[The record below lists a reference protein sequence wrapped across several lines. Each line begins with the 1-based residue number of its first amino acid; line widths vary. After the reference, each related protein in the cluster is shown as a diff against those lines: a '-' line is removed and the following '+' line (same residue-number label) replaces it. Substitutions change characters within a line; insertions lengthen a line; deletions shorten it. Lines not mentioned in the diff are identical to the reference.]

1 MSIFYSHEN
10 KKYTIYNNSNYT
22 NFKLYRKKAVI
33 IITEKKTIISLI
45 CDTTWATNVYETEN
59 GTGQTTYNF
68 SKSGTYKRTDI
79 ITDKSEEEKKSEYKG
94 NWSFG
99 DPSFSTIYFGG
110 NHFWEIKEL
119 TKSKF
124 SFYSIHGDWTDPSV
138 YKEYIELTPYNP
150 PKY

>member
-1 MSIFYSHEN
+1 MKTKNILF
-10 KKYTIYNNSNYT
+10 TIIAIILTSSCIEKSGYYNHG
-22 NFKLYRKKAVI
+22 
-33 IITEKKTIISLI
+33 EKTIISLI
-45 CDTTWATNVYETEN
+45 CDTTWATNVYETKN